1 MLTTRLQI
9 QAIADHLA
17 GLTQP
22 DLPPSHFS
30 PPWHAIYQA
39 LLAAPPDA
47 SHQALLQAL
56 ADRADRDTLI
66 DLIFAAVPGERLD
79 FPSLH
84 QVAPTLPPI
93 RWLWPAWIP
102 RGLLSLLGSVPG
114 GGKSYLALD
123 LARRIIGD
131 LPFPDGAPVPTPGA
145 NVIYVDAEDVPQVT
159 KQRAEAWDMDTT
171 CLYLMT
177 PQQRPYID
185 FSRPPDRDRLAEM
198 AYRLQPALV
207 VVDSLSTISSK
218 GENNVEDVREVLSF
232 LNKLAQDFQC
242 ALLLVHHLRK
252 RGLPAFT
259 DPLTV
264 DDFRGSTHIIAI
276 ARSVLGLSVIQTGP
290 EPDRN
295 GPRRLEIVKTNL
307 GCYPPPL
314 GVEFLPQHPA
324 GALLQYGPPPQPY
337 RAPTRLELC
346 QTWLLD
352 TLRQEGA
359 PLAPADLLELAR
371 EAGYSRTT
379 FYDARAA
386 LGDQIRDTKGRRR
399 RGNKWELAQ

>member
-1 MLTTRLQI
+1 MLTNRLQI

-17 GLTQP
+17 GLAQP
-22 DLPPSHFS
+22 DLPLSHFT
-30 PPWHAIYQA
+30 PPWRDLYQA

-47 SHQALLQAL
+47 LPQAFLHAL
-56 ADRADRDTLI
+56 SDHADRDTLI
-66 DLIFAAVPGERLD
+66 DLIYAAVPGERLD
-79 FPSLH
+79 FPSL
-84 QVAPTLPPI
+84 QQIAPSLPPI

-131 LPFPDGAPVPTPGA
+131 LGFPDGAPVPAPGA
-145 NVIYVDAEDVPQVT
+145 NVIYVDAEDVPQVIR
-159 KQRAEAWDMDTT
+159 QRAEAWDMDTGR
-171 CLYLMT
+171 LYLMT
-177 PQQRPYID
+177 PQHRPYID
-185 FSRPPDRDRLAEM
+185 FGRLPDRDHLAEM
-198 AYRLQPALV
+198 THHLQPALV

-252 RGLPAFT
+252 RGLPSFT

-264 DDFRGSTHIIAI
+264 DDFRGSTHIIAS
-276 ARSVLGLSVIQTGP
+276 ARSVLGLSIVQTDP

-307 GCYPPPL
+307 GCYPAPL
-314 GVEFLPQHPA
+314 GVQFLPQHPA
-324 GALLQYGPPPQPY
+324 GALLEYGPPPRPY
-337 RAPTRLELC
+337 RAPTKLDQC

-352 TLRQEGA
+352 RLGQEDA
-359 PLAPADLLELAR
+359 PLSPTDLVEQAGH
-371 EAGYSRTT
+371 AGYSRTIL
-379 FYDARAA
+379 YDARAE
-386 LGDQIRDTKGRRR
+386 LGDQIRDTKGRRQ
-399 RGNKWELAQ
+399 RGNQWELAQ